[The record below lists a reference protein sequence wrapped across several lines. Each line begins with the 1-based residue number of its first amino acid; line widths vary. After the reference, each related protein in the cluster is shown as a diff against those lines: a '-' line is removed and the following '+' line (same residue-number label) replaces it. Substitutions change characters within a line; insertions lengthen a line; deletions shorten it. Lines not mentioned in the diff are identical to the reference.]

1 VIRRTAITVLFFAMG
16 FGALLVFGITQPWLC
31 EHMPVVCKMYSG
43 PCPGIDICVESR
55 SAAFAIV
62 LFYLGPSIGFGITGF
77 LTSAVKVSASVWLTR
92 SVAAFVVCYLALLVL
107 MRIA

>member
-1 VIRRTAITVLFFAMG
+1 LANQVIRRTAITVLFFAMG
-16 FGALLVFGITQPWLC
+16 FGALLC